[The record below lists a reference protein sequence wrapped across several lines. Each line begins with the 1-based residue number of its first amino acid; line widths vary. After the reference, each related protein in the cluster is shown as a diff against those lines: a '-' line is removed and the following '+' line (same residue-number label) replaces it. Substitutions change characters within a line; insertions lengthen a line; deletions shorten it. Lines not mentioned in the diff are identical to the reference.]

1 MHWSALLGLEWLEA
15 SIIGAC
21 LAVTLAACI
30 EAINDRREIIRSGI
44 NHGTQRFANSVVKVR
59 LYMVGIMLAVLC
71 WAIDSIFI
79 MQGVLYYPRR
89 FIIYGFF
96 RMMLSFFTVAIIVTN
111 RRSYGELVDEAR
123 KKK

>member
-1 MHWSALLGLEWLEA
+1 M
-15 SIIGAC
+15 C
-21 LAVTLAACI
+21 LSVTLAACI
-30 EAINDRREIIRSGI
+30 EAINDRRQIIRSGI

-59 LYMVGIMLAVLC
+59 LYMVGILAAVLG

-96 RMMLSFFTVAIIVTN
+96 RLLLSFFTVAIIITN
-111 RRSYGELVDEAR
+111 RRSYGAMVDEAR
-123 KKK
+123 QQK